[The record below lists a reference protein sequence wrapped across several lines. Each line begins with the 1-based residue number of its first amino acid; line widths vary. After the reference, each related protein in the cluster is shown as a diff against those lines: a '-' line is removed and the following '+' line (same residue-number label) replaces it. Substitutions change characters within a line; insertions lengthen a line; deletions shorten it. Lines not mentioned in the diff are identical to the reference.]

1 MPHRYFLTFVGGAK
15 VKQLLYAES
24 VSKKI
29 GSKQILQNIS
39 LNLSGGNVYGFVGE
53 NGSGK
58 TMLFRILSGL
68 VKPTTGKVCLNRTD
82 IHKGRCSERIG
93 VIIENSCMWPELT
106 GWENLLFLGSLNK
119 RISKADI
126 RYLLGI
132 SLFSSAQQEEKA
144 ALLIT
149 HYGSSD
155 PQTRALTLDVV
166 TREAQEAFPQ
176 FTVREAYISPIVR
189 KRLAKEGVY
198 KDSPTDALLKLRA
211 EGYRTIYVQSTT
223 LIEGSEMTSVRRD
236 ADKLRPFF
244 KEIKVGNPLLY
255 SVEDCEKVIGIL
267 TAEQPEKKEDIVYV
281 GHGNQLPSTA
291 TYAMLDFMMKAHG
304 LKNFHVSTIEG
315 YPTLDATLLQLKETR
330 PKSVTLVP
338 LLLVCGNHT
347 KEDIAGVWK
356 TELEKQ
362 SYQVNVRMQ
371 GLGENKAIRQLYMEH
386 IKAMLKD

>member
-1 MPHRYFLTFVGGAK
+1 MKHFFITL
-15 VKQLLYAES
+15 
-24 VSKKI
+24 
-29 GSKQILQNIS
+29 
-39 LNLSGGNVYGFVGE
+39 
-53 NGSGK
+53 
-58 TMLFRILSGL
+58 
-68 VKPTTGKVCLNRTD
+68 
-82 IHKGRCSERIG
+82 
-93 VIIENSCMWPELT
+93 
-106 GWENLLFLGSLNK
+106 
-119 RISKADI
+119 
-126 RYLLGI
+126 YLLGI

-362 SYQVNVRMQ
+362 GYQVNVHMQ

>member
-1 MPHRYFLTFVGGAK
+1 MRHFFITL
-15 VKQLLYAES
+15 
-24 VSKKI
+24 
-29 GSKQILQNIS
+29 
-39 LNLSGGNVYGFVGE
+39 
-53 NGSGK
+53 
-58 TMLFRILSGL
+58 
-68 VKPTTGKVCLNRTD
+68 
-82 IHKGRCSERIG
+82 
-93 VIIENSCMWPELT
+93 
-106 GWENLLFLGSLNK
+106 
-119 RISKADI
+119 
-126 RYLLGI
+126 YLLGI
-132 SLFSSAQQEEKA
+132 SLFSSAQQEEKV

-236 ADKLRPFF
+236 ADNLRPFF
-244 KEIKVGNPLLY
+244 KEIRVGNPLLY
-255 SVEDCEKVIGIL
+255 SVEDCEKVIDIL

-362 SYQVNVRMQ
+362 GHTVFIFTTTDKDVNRYEDWQIIRIPSVPFFAFKDRRVAYRGFSKALEIARQYQLDIIHTQ
-371 GLGENKAIRQLYMEH
+371 TEFSLGLLGVWIAKELKIPVLHTYHTHMKITSAILQMEC
-386 IKAMLKD
+386 